1 VAFIPSSIFKI
12 TIGRKIKYMVIE
24 IPVKAFLAEGEEQ
37 KIIYISKEV

>member
-1 VAFIPSSIFKI
+1 
-12 TIGRKIKYMVIE
+12 MVIE